1 MRNKPSRSPERVAVV
16 LPNRVGDA
24 ILSLPLVLCLRE
36 LAADCGSAGC
46 RVEAVTFSPLLDVFG
61 AVGVTGVTHMGVGA
75 KLRSWLAPPDKAF
88 FLIAT
93 SKNFGFHARSTYG
106 LRQRNKLL
114 SRYTHDLRCLRGE
127 PLPAALGRYL
137 TTECR
142 LPPYSVQQFGV
153 VMELGY
159 SVEQILSTF
168 SFSRRSLPVDRSRLA
183 TGQVVA
189 PYLVCCMEAAYGRGR
204 RNDQRR
210 WVAEHHLAVAKK
222 LRERHGC
229 RIAFIGLAADPPIP
243 EQDGFLDLRGR
254 LSLWQLFRLMAGAAG
269 YVGNDTGPL
278 HLANL
283 AGIPSVGIYASE
295 DHHAPLFGESN
306 SVVMRPAG
314 PDDVYPAAE
323 RMLLAAGAAGLL
335 LDGNYN

>member
-1 MRNKPSRSPERVAVV
+1 M

-24 ILSLPLVLCLRE
+24 ILSLPLILCLRK
-36 LAADCGSAGC
+36 LAADCGPAGC
-46 RVEAVTFSPLLDVFG
+46 RVEAVTCSPLVEIFG
-61 AVGVTGVTHMGVGA
+61 AVGVTDVTQMGLGA

-114 SRYTHDLRCLRGE
+114 GRYTHDLRCLKGE
-127 PLPAALGRYL
+127 PLPTDLDRYL
-137 TTECR
+137 IMECR
-142 LPPYSVQQFGV
+142 LPRYSAEQFGIAL
-153 VMELGY
+153 ELGY
-159 SVEQILSTF
+159 TVEQVCSSF
-168 SFSRRSLPVDRSRLA
+168 SFSRKSLPVDRSRLA
-183 TGQVVA
+183 VEQTVAA

-210 WVAEHHLAVAKK
+210 WVAEHHLSVAKK

-254 LSLWQLFRLMAGAAG
+254 LSLWQLFQLMAGAAG

-283 AGIPSVGIYASE
+283 AGIPSVGIYSSE

-306 SVVMRPAG
+306 TVVMRPAG

-323 RMLLAAGAAGLL
+323 RMLLAAGAAVR
-335 LDGNYN
+335 

>member
-1 MRNKPSRSPERVAVV
+1 M

-24 ILSLPLVLCLRE
+24 ILSLPLILCLRK
-36 LAADCGSAGC
+36 LAAAFAPAGS
-46 RVEAVTFSPLLDVFG
+46 RVEVVTYSPLVEVFG
-61 AVGVTGVTHMGVGA
+61 GVGVTDVTQMGVGA

-93 SKNFGFHARSTYG
+93 SKNFGFHARTTYG
-106 LRQRNKLL
+106 LMQRNKIL
-114 SRYTHDLRCLRGE
+114 SRYDHDLRCLRGE
-127 PLPAALGRYL
+127 PLPADLYRYL

-142 LPPYSVQQFGV
+142 LPRYSAEQFGV
-153 VMELGY
+153 ALELGY
-159 SVEQILSTF
+159 TVEQVRSTF
-168 SFSRRSLPVDRSRLA
+168 SFSRQSLALDRSRLA
-183 TGQVVA
+183 TGEVAA

-204 RNDQRR
+204 HNDQRR
-210 WVAEHHLAVAKK
+210 WAAEHYLAIAER

-243 EQDGFLDLRGR
+243 ARDGFVDLRGR
-254 LSLWQLFRLMAGAAG
+254 LTLWQLFRLMAGAVG

-283 AGIPSVGIYASE
+283 AGIPTVGVYADE

-323 RMLLAAGAAGLL
+323 QMLLAAGAAGR
-335 LDGNYN
+335 